1 MKEQIQITI
10 TPRADCKICW
20 SKGTVRGCSV
30 PMPFGSGSCSL
41 PDEFCDC
48 VIEQIPDDEN
58 EYDITLTDVEIW
70 KAGKCG
76 GAVVSDTPN
85 HHESKENLAYYGGYL
100 VAESIGSKKHM
111 RLIVAAPEMKRVLEL
126 ALPIIAA
133 EANVR
138 DNALSHK
145 GENDQNIYWIEMREL
160 ANAITAALYFA
171 QWGVKPESEDD
182 HPKILAQ
189 REANGLC
196 KHGYGFVEYC
206 QDCKALA
213 FENLIN
219 SAEIAA
225 EMWDSNSASVDPE
238 EVHALLVDAVT
249 AAKKFRGGK

>member
-30 PMPFGSGSCSL
+30 PVPFGSGSCSL

-58 EYDITLTDVEIW
+58 EYDIALTDVEIW
-70 KAGKCG
+70 KAGNCG

-85 HHESKENLAYYGGYL
+85 HHESKENLDYYGGYL
-100 VAESIGSKKHM
+100 VAESIGSEKHM
-111 RLIVAAPEMKRVLEL
+111 RLIIAAPEMLRTLETILPVIECEAWERSAWPNSRYESEMKNVVEAIKGAINL
-126 ALPIIAA
+126 ARRRIKSAPV
-133 EANVR
+133 EKF
-138 DNALSHK
+138 DH
-145 GENDQNIYWIEMREL
+145 D
-160 ANAITAALYFA
+160 
-171 QWGVKPESEDD
+171 SEDD
-182 HPKILAQ
+182 PLGDLTP
-189 REANGLC
+189 GLC
-196 KHGYGFVEYC
+196 PHGFELAEC
-206 QDCKALA
+206 CPNCKALA

-225 EMWDSNSASVDPE
+225 EMWDSNSSSVDPE

>member
-171 QWGVKPESEDD
+171 QWGVKPESPATVEDSAEDD
-182 HPKILAQ
+182 NEDDPL
-189 REANGLC
+189 GDLTPGFC
-196 KHGYGFVEYC
+196 PHGFELDEHC
-206 QDCKALA
+206 QDCKEVRMQNNY
-213 FENLIN
+213 EN
-219 SAEIAA
+219 E
-225 EMWDSNSASVDPE
+225 
-238 EVHALLVDAVT
+238 
-249 AAKKFRGGK
+249 RGK